1 MSVILIMFY
10 TPTLILYSCNVYLGI
25 HDENHWHSSVYIGY
39 SKFIRH
45 WIPPIEVKLD
55 KLPVAVGAIHNTP
68 VDSVKEREN
77 RFQGFPPS
85 LNIFI

>member
-1 MSVILIMFY
+1 MKLLI
-10 TPTLILYSCNVYLGI
+10 SVYLWI
-25 HDENHWHSSVYIGY
+25 HNEYHRGSSVDIGGNEMVFHGV
-39 SKFIRH
+39 SSM
-45 WIPPIEVKLD
+45 EVNFDELS
-55 KLPVAVGAIHNTP
+55 VAVCAIHNTP